1 VPRRG
6 PTTAAVARRAVTA
19 VPDPTPVRLGDTTLH
34 VLAERDDVH
43 GPDQLVPGFG
53 NTMRDGLGVRAERG
67 GVDTAI
73 VGGLILDPI
82 LGVRYASIGV
92 RDGRVVSVGRAGN
105 PDTMDGVD
113 VILDVGT
120 AVLDATGMIVTPGG
134 VDTHVHWLSPQVIDA
149 LLAGGITTMVSQ
161 DYGPVWNLG
170 TNPESGLATT
180 WAALEDAPI
189 NAALFVRGSSSR
201 AERVEDGLRAGGAA
215 LKIHEDVGAGPAQI
229 RTALDICDRHDV
241 QLAIHTDGLNEV
253 LSVEGTLAAFAGRSV
268 HAFHIEGA
276 GGGHAPDL
284 LTLAGRERILTSSTT
299 PTVPFGVD
307 TAAEH
312 AAMVAAVHVLEPGRI
327 HGDRT
332 AAEARIRPATM
343 AAEGVL
349 HDLGIIHMLSSD
361 SQGMGRAGETIRRAF
376 QNADVMKRARG
387 DAGYAPGGLVDN
399 DRVLRHLAK
408 VTINPAIVHGL
419 SHDVGALTPGRVA
432 DCVLWLPQHF
442 GVRPE
447 LVVKM
452 GVAAW
457 GASGD
462 GNATTMLC
470 EPVAMQRQVGAHGG
484 AAARLSLAFTSA
496 AAQDTELPTAR
507 TRSIVRGCRD
517 VTAADMVR
525 NDVRAEVGVGP
536 DGSSV
541 TVDGEPV
548 GIEPGDE
555 VALSWRYLLG

>member
-1 VPRRG
+1 MPE
-6 PTTAAVARRAVTA
+6 
-19 VPDPTPVRLGDTTLH
+19 PTPVRLGDTTLE
-34 VLAERDDVH
+34 VVAERDDVH

-67 GVDTAI
+67 GVDVAI
-73 VGGLILDPI
+73 VGGLVLDPV

-92 RDGRVVSVGRAGN
+92 RDGRVVGVGRAGN

-113 VILDVGT
+113 VVLDVGT

-149 LLAGGITTMVSQ
+149 LLAGGVTTMASQ

-170 TNPESGLATT
+170 TNPEAGLSAT
-180 WAALEDAPI
+180 WAALEDWPI

-215 LKIHEDVGAGPAQI
+215 LKIHEDVSAGPVQI
-229 RTALDICDRHDV
+229 RTALDVCDKHDV

-253 LSVEGTLAAFAGRSV
+253 LSVEGTLAAFGGRTV
-268 HAFHIEGA
+268 HAFHVEGA

-284 LTLAGRERILTSSTT
+284 MRLAGRERILTSSTS

-312 AAMVAAVHVLEPGRI
+312 AAMVAAVHVLQPGVVA
-327 HGDRT
+327 GDRQ
-332 AAEARIRPATM
+332 AAQARVRPATM

-349 HDLGIIHMLSSD
+349 HDLGIVHMLSSD
-361 SQGMGRAGETIRRAF
+361 SQGMGRAGEVVRRAF
-376 QNADVMKRARG
+376 QNADVMKRAG
-387 DAGYAPGGLVDN
+387 HDGGYAPGGLADN
-399 DRVLRHLAK
+399 ERVLRHLAK
-408 VTINPAIVHGL
+408 VTINPAITHGL

-432 DCVLWLPQHF
+432 DCVFWLPQNF

-462 GNATTMLC
+462 PNATTMLC
-470 EPVAMQRQVGAHGG
+470 EPVVVRPQVGGRG
-484 AAARLSLAFTSA
+484 RAAARLSVAFTSA
-496 AAQDTELPTAR
+496 AAADAELPTER
-507 TRSIVRGCRD
+507 VRSVVRGCRD

-525 NDVRAEVGVGP
+525 NSTRAEVDVAP
-536 DGSSV
+536 DGSWVS
-541 TVDGEPV
+541 VDGERV
-548 GIEPGDE
+548 GIAPVEE
-555 VALSWRYLLG
+555 VALSWKHLLG

>member
-1 VPRRG
+1 MPDLA
-6 PTTAAVARRAVTA
+6 AAV
-19 VPDPTPVRLGDTTLH
+19 RLADSTLQ
-34 VLAERDDVH
+34 VVAERDDVH

-53 NTMRDGLGVRAERG
+53 NTMRDGLGVRAQRG
-67 GVDTAI
+67 GVDVAI
-73 VGGLILDPI
+73 VGGLLLDPL

-92 RDGRVVSVGRAGN
+92 RDGRVVAVGRAGN

-113 VILDVGT
+113 VVVDVTT
-120 AVLDATGMIVTPGG
+120 AVLDATGMIVTPGA
-134 VDTHVHWLSPQVIDA
+134 VDTHVHWLSPQVTDA
-149 LLAGGITTMVSQ
+149 LLAGGVTTMVSQ

-170 TNPESGLATT
+170 NNPEAGLATA
-180 WAALEDAPI
+180 WAALEDVPL
-189 NAALFVRGSSSR
+189 NVALLVRGSASQPGPI
-201 AERVEDGLRAGGAA
+201 EDGLRAGGAG

-229 RTALDICDRHDV
+229 RTALDVCDRHDV

-253 LSVEGTLAAFAGRSV
+253 LSVAGTLAAFGDRAV

-284 LTLAGRERILTSSTT
+284 LSLAGRRTILTSSTA

-312 AAMVAAVHVLEPGRI
+312 LAMVAAVHVLEPGRVS
-327 HGDRT
+327 GDLT
-332 AAEARIRPATM
+332 AARARVRPATM

-361 SQGMGRAGETIRRAF
+361 SQGMGRAGEVLRRAF

-387 DAGYAPGGLVDN
+387 GEHHGHDN
-399 DRVLRHLAK
+399 ERVLRHLAK
-408 VTINPAIVHGL
+408 VTINPALVHGL
-419 SHDVGALTPGRVA
+419 AHDVGALTPGRLA
-432 DCVLWLPQHF
+432 DCVLWRPELF

-452 GVAAW
+452 GMSVW

-462 GNATTMLC
+462 ANATTMLC
-470 EPVAMQRQVGAHGG
+470 EPVVVRRQVGAHG
-484 AAARLSLAFTSA
+484 AAPARLALAFLARA
-496 AAQDTELPTAR
+496 ALDAELPTAR
-507 TRSIVRGCRD
+507 ARSVVRDCRS
-517 VTAADMVR
+517 VTASDMVR
-525 NDVRAEVGVGP
+525 NHRLAEVAVSP
-536 DGSSV
+536 DGTTV

-548 GIEPGDE
+548 GIEPVEE
-555 VALSWRYLLG
+555 VAMSYRYLLG

>member
-1 VPRRG
+1 
-6 PTTAAVARRAVTA
+6 
-19 VPDPTPVRLGDTTLH
+19 VPDPASTPVRLGDTTLE
-34 VLAERDDVH
+34 VVAERDDVH

-53 NTMRDGLGVRAERG
+53 NTMRDGLGVRADRG
-67 GVDTAI
+67 GVDVAI

-105 PDTMDGVD
+105 PDTMDGID
-113 VILDVGT
+113 VVLDVT
-120 AVLDATGMIVTPGG
+120 TSVLDATGMIVTPGAI
-134 VDTHVHWLSPQVIDA
+134 DSHVHWLSPQVTDA
-149 LLAGGITTMVSQ
+149 LLAGGVTTMVSQ

-170 TNPESGLATT
+170 TNPEAGIATA

-189 NAALFVRGSSSR
+189 NVALFVRGSSSR
-201 AERVEDGLRAGGAA
+201 AEALEAGLRAGGAA

-229 RTALDICDRHDV
+229 RTALDVCERHDV

-253 LSVEGTLAAFAGRSV
+253 LSVQDTLEAFGGRSV

-284 LTLAGRERILTSSTT
+284 LRLAGRERILTSSTA

-312 AAMVAAVHVLEPGRI
+312 VAMVAAVHVLEPGVVP
-327 HGDRT
+327 GDRT
-332 AAEARIRPATM
+332 AAEARVRPATM

-349 HDLGIIHMLSSD
+349 HDLGIVHMLSSD
-361 SQGMGRAGETIRRAF
+361 SQGMGRAGEVVRRAF

-387 DAGYAPGGLVDN
+387 SAGYGSDPSGADN

-408 VTINPAIVHGL
+408 VTINPAITHGL

-432 DCVLWLPQHF
+432 DCVLWLPQNF
-442 GVRPE
+442 GIRPE

-452 GVAAW
+452 GMAAW

-462 GNATTMLC
+462 PNATTMVC
-470 EPVAMQRQVGAHGG
+470 EPVVVRRQVGAHGA

-496 AAQDTELPTAR
+496 AAQDTELPTTR
-507 TRSIVRGCRD
+507 RRSIVRGCRD
-517 VTAADMVR
+517 VGAADMVR
-525 NDVRAEVGVGP
+525 NDVRADVDVSP
-536 DGSSV
+536 DGREV
-541 TVDGEPV
+541 RVDGQV
-548 GIEPGDE
+548 IGIEPVTE
-555 VALSWRYLLG
+555 VALSGRYLLG

>member
-1 VPRRG
+1 VSD
-6 PTTAAVARRAVTA
+6 AALWPAGR
-19 VPDPTPVRLGDTTLH
+19 VRLGDTSLE
-34 VLAERDDVH
+34 VVAERDDVH

-53 NTMRDGLGVRAERG
+53 NTMRDGLGVRATRG
-67 GVDTAI
+67 GVDIAI
-73 VGGLILDPI
+73 TGGLILDPI

-92 RDGRVVSVGRAGN
+92 TDGRIVSVGRAGN

-113 VILDVGT
+113 VVLDVGT

-134 VDTHVHWLSPQVIDA
+134 IDTHVHWLSPQVTDA

-161 DYGPVWNLG
+161 DYGPIWNLG
-170 TNPESGLATT
+170 TNPEAGLAAT

-215 LKIHEDVGAGPAQI
+215 LKIHEDVSAGPAQI
-229 RTALDICDRHDV
+229 RTALDVCDRHDV

-253 LSVEGTLAAFAGRSV
+253 IGVEGTLEAFAGRSV

-284 LTLAGRERILTSSTT
+284 LRLAGRERILTSSTT
-299 PTVPFGVD
+299 PTVPFGID

-312 AAMVAAVHVLEPGRI
+312 EAMVAAVHVLQPGVVP
-327 HGDRT
+327 GDRQ
-332 AAEARIRPATM
+332 AARARVRPATM

-349 HDLGIIHMLSSD
+349 HDLGIVHMMSSD
-361 SQGMGRAGETIRRAF
+361 SQGMGRAGEVVRRAF
-376 QNADVMKRARG
+376 QNADVMKRAGRTE
-387 DAGYAPGGLVDN
+387 GYAGTSGGDGLADN
-399 DRVLRHLAK
+399 ARVLRHLAK

-432 DCVLWLPQHF
+432 DCVFWLPQFF

-462 GNATTMLC
+462 GDATTMVS
-470 EPVAMQRQVGAHGG
+470 EPVVVQRQVGARGS

-496 AAQDTELPTAR
+496 AAQDTELPTLR
-507 TRSIVRGCRD
+507 RRSIVGGCRD
-517 VTAADMVR
+517 VSAADMVR
-525 NDVRAEVGVGP
+525 NDVRAVVDVAP
-536 DGSSV
+536 DGSWV
-541 TVDGEPV
+541 TVDGEKI
-548 GIEPGDE
+548 GIEPVDE

>member
-1 VPRRG
+1 
-6 PTTAAVARRAVTA
+6 
-19 VPDPTPVRLGDTTLH
+19 VPDAPAPVRLGDTSLH
-34 VLAERDDVH
+34 VVPERDDVH

-73 VGGLILDPI
+73 VGGLILDPL

-92 RDGRVVSVGRAGN
+92 TDGRIVAVGRAGN

-113 VILDVGT
+113 VVLDVGT

-134 VDTHVHWLSPQVIDA
+134 IDTHVHWLSPQVTDA
-149 LLAGGITTMVSQ
+149 LLAGGVTTMVSQ

-215 LKIHEDVGAGPAQI
+215 LKIHEDVAAGPAQI
-229 RTALDICDRHDV
+229 RTALDVCDRHDV

-253 LSVEGTLAAFAGRSV
+253 LSVEGTLAAFAGRTV

-284 LTLAGRERILTSSTT
+284 LKLAGRERILTSSTA

-312 AAMVAAVHVLEPGRI
+312 AAMVAAVHVLEPGVVP
-327 HGDRT
+327 GDRT
-332 AAEARIRPATM
+332 AAQARVRPATM

-349 HDLGIIHMLSSD
+349 HDRGIIHMLSSD
-361 SQGMGRAGETIRRAF
+361 SQGMGRAGEVVRRAF
-376 QNADVMKRARG
+376 QNADVMKRAFG
-387 DAGYAPGGLVDN
+387 ADGAGGRADN
-399 DRVLRHLAK
+399 ERVLRHLAK
-408 VTINPAIVHGL
+408 VTINPAITHGL
-419 SHDVGALTPGRVA
+419 SHDVGALTPGRIA
-432 DCVLWLPQHF
+432 DCVFWLPRFF

-462 GNATTMLC
+462 PNATTMVC
-470 EPVAMQRQVGAHGG
+470 EPVVVRRQVGAHGR

-496 AAQDTELPTAR
+496 AAQDTELPTER
-507 TRSIVRGCRD
+507 RRSVVRGCRD

-525 NDVRAEVGVGP
+525 NDVRAEVDVAP

-541 TVDGEPV
+541 TVDGERIGIAPV
-548 GIEPGDE
+548 AE
-555 VALSWRYLLG
+555 VALSWNYLLG

>member
-1 VPRRG
+1 M
-6 PTTAAVARRAVTA
+6 AVVA
-19 VPDPTPVRLGDTTLH
+19 VPDAVRLGDTSLS
-34 VLAERDDVH
+34 VVPEADDVG

-53 NTMRDGLGVRAERG
+53 NTMRDGLGVRAQRG

-82 LGVRYASIGV
+82 LGVRSASIGV
-92 RDGRVVSVGRAGN
+92 ADGRIVSVGRAGN
-105 PDTMDGVD
+105 PDTMDGID
-113 VILDVGT
+113 VVLDVGT
-120 AVLDATGMIVTPGG
+120 AVLDATGMIVTPGAI
-134 VDTHVHWLSPQVIDA
+134 DTHVHWLSPQVTDA
-149 LLAGGITTMVSQ
+149 LLAGGVTTMVSQ

-229 RTALDICDRHDV
+229 RTALDVCDRHDV

-253 LSVEGTLAAFAGRSV
+253 LSVDGTLAAFAGRSV

-284 LTLAGRERILTSSTT
+284 LRLAGRERILTSSTT

-327 HGDRT
+327 AGDR
-332 AAEARIRPATM
+332 AAANARVRPATM

-361 SQGMGRAGETIRRAF
+361 SQGMGRAGEVVRRAF

-387 DAGYAPGGLVDN
+387 SAGYGGVADN
-399 DRVLRHLAK
+399 ERVLRHLAK

-419 SHDVGALTPGRVA
+419 SHDVGALTPGRIA
-432 DCVLWLPQHF
+432 DCVCWLPQHF

-462 GNATTMLC
+462 GDATTMLC
-470 EPVAMQRQVGAHGG
+470 EPVVVRRQVGAHGG

-496 AAQDTELPTAR
+496 AARDTELPTTR
-507 TRSIVRGCRD
+507 QRSIVRGCRD
-517 VTAADMVR
+517 VGAADMVR
-525 NDVRAEVGVGP
+525 NDVRAEVGVAA

-541 TVDGEPV
+541 TVDGETV
-548 GIEPGDE
+548 GIEPVDE

>member
-1 VPRRG
+1 ML
-6 PTTAAVARRAVTA
+6 
-19 VPDPTPVRLGDTTLH
+19 DHLPVRLGDTTLH
-34 VLAERDDVH
+34 VLPERDDVH

-53 NTMRDGLGVRAERG
+53 NTMRDGLGVRAARG

-92 RDGRVVSVGRAGN
+92 ADGRVVSVGRAGN

-113 VILDVGT
+113 VVLDVGT

-134 VDTHVHWLSPQVIDA
+134 VDPHVHWLSPQVTDA

-201 AERVEDGLRAGGAA
+201 ADRVEDGLRAGGAA
-215 LKIHEDVGAGPAQI
+215 LKIHEDVAAGPAQI
-229 RTALDICDRHDV
+229 RTALDVCDRHDV

-253 LSVEGTLAAFAGRSV
+253 LSVDGTLAAFAGRSV

-284 LTLAGRERILTSSTT
+284 LRLAGRERILTSSTT

-327 HGDRT
+327 AGDRT
-332 AAEARIRPATM
+332 AARARVRAATM

-361 SQGMGRAGETIRRAF
+361 SQGMGRAGEVVRRAF
-376 QNADVMKRARG
+376 QNADVMKRYRG
-387 DAGYAPGGLVDN
+387 SDGYGAGLADN
-399 DRVLRHLAK
+399 ERVLRHLAK

-432 DCVLWLPQHF
+432 DCVFWLPQYF

-462 GNATTMLC
+462 PNATTMLC
-470 EPVAMQRQVGAHGG
+470 EPVTVRRQVGAHGG

-507 TRSIVRGCRD
+507 ARSIVRGCRD

-525 NDVRAEVGVGP
+525 NDVRAEVDVAP

-541 TVDGEPV
+541 TVDGERV
-548 GIEPGDE
+548 GIEPVEE
-555 VALSWRYLLG
+555 VALSWNYLLG

>member
-1 VPRRG
+1 VPE
-6 PTTAAVARRAVTA
+6 PAAA
-19 VPDPTPVRLGDTTLH
+19 PVRLGDTSLH

-92 RDGRVVSVGRAGN
+92 ADGRIVSVGRAGN
-105 PDTMDGVD
+105 PDTMDDVD
-113 VILDVGT
+113 VVLDVGT

-134 VDTHVHWLSPQVIDA
+134 IDTHVHWLSPQVTDA

-189 NAALFVRGSSSR
+189 NVALFVRGSSSR

-215 LKIHEDVGAGPAQI
+215 LKIHEDVSAGPAQI
-229 RTALDICDRHDV
+229 RTALDVCDRHDV

-253 LSVEGTLAAFAGRSV
+253 LSVDGTLAAFAGRSV

-284 LTLAGRERILTSSTT
+284 LSLAGRPNVLTSSTT

-307 TAAEH
+307 TVAEH
-312 AAMVAAVHVLEPGRI
+312 EAMVTAVHVVDPAKVT
-327 HGDRT
+327 GDG
-332 AAEARIRPATM
+332 AAVRARVRAATM

-361 SQGMGRAGETIRRAF
+361 SQGMGRAGEVVRRAF
-376 QNADVMKRARG
+376 QNADVMKRVRG
-387 DAGYAPGGLVDN
+387 GDGAGGLADN
-399 DRVLRHLAK
+399 ARVLRHLAK
-408 VTINPAIVHGL
+408 VTINPALTHGL
-419 SHDVGALTPGRVA
+419 AHDVGALTVGRLA
-432 DCVLWLPQHF
+432 DCVLWRPELF

-447 LVVKM
+447 LVVKCGM
-452 GVAAW
+452 AAW

-462 GNATTMLC
+462 PNATTLTC
-470 EPVAMQRQVGAHGG
+470 EPVIVRPQVGAVG
-484 AAARLSLAFTSA
+484 AAASRVAVAFTCA
-496 AAQDTELPTAR
+496 AAADTELPTTR
-507 TRSIVRGCRD
+507 RRSIVAGCRD
-517 VTAADMVR
+517 VGAADMVHNSR
-525 NDVRAEVGVGP
+525 LAEVTVRA
-536 DGSSV
+536 DGGAV
-541 TVDGEPV
+541 CVDGEPV
-548 GIEPGDE
+548 GIAPVAE
-555 VALSWRYLLG
+555 VALGRRYLLG

>member
-1 VPRRG
+1 VPELW
-6 PTTAAVARRAVTA
+6 PT
-19 VPDPTPVRLGDTTLH
+19 DPVRLGDTTLE
-34 VLAERDDVH
+34 VVAERDDVH

-53 NTMRDGLGVRAERG
+53 NTMRDGLGVRADRG
-67 GVDTAI
+67 GVDVAI
-73 VGGLILDPI
+73 TGGLILDPI
-82 LGVRYASIGV
+82 LGIRYASIGV
-92 RDGRVVSVGRAGN
+92 TDGRVVSVGRAGN
-105 PDTMDGVD
+105 PDTMDGID
-113 VILDVGT
+113 VVLDVGT

-134 VDTHVHWLSPQVIDA
+134 VDTHVHWLSPQVTDA
-149 LLAGGITTMVSQ
+149 LLAGGVTTMVSQ
-161 DYGPVWNLG
+161 DYGPIWNLG

-215 LKIHEDVGAGPAQI
+215 LKIHEDVSAGPAQI
-229 RTALDICDRHDV
+229 RTALDVCDRHDV

-253 LSVEGTLAAFAGRSV
+253 LSVEGTLAAFGGRTV

-284 LTLAGRERILTSSTT
+284 LKLAGRERILTSSTS

-312 AAMVAAVHVLEPGRI
+312 EAMVAAVHVLQPGVV

-332 AAEARIRPATM
+332 AAHARVRPATM

-349 HDLGIIHMLSSD
+349 HDLGIVHMLSSD
-361 SQGMGRAGETIRRAF
+361 SQGMGRAGEVVRRAF
-376 QNADVMKRARG
+376 QNADVMKRVRG
-387 DAGYAPGGLVDN
+387 TRAAGYGPDQPADN
-399 DRVLRHLAK
+399 ERVLRHLAK

-432 DCVLWLPQHF
+432 DCVFWLPQFF

-462 GNATTMLC
+462 ADATTMLC
-470 EPVAMQRQVGAHGG
+470 EPVVVQRQVGAHGG
-484 AAARLSLAFTSA
+484 AAARLSLAFTAA
-496 AAQDTELPTAR
+496 AAQDAELPT
-507 TRSIVRGCRD
+507 TRVRSVVRGCRD

-525 NDVRAEVGVGP
+525 NDVRAEVDVAP
-536 DGSSV
+536 DGSAV
-541 TVDGEPV
+541 TVDGERI
-548 GIEPGDE
+548 GIEPVDE

>member
-1 VPRRG
+1 M
-6 PTTAAVARRAVTA
+6 
-19 VPDPTPVRLGDTTLH
+19 PDLWPVHSVRLGDTALQ
-34 VLAERDDVH
+34 VVAEHDDVH

-73 VGGLILDPI
+73 TGGLILDPI

-92 RDGRVVSVGRAGN
+92 TDGRVVAVGRAGN
-105 PDTMDGVD
+105 PDTMDEID
-113 VILDVGT
+113 VVLDVGT
-120 AVLDATGMIVTPGG
+120 AVLDATGMIVTPGAI
-134 VDTHVHWLSPQVIDA
+134 DTHVHWLSPQVTDA

-161 DYGPVWNLG
+161 DYGPIWNLG
-170 TNPESGLATT
+170 TNPEQGLATT
-180 WAALEDAPI
+180 WAGLEDAPI

-201 AERVEDGLRAGGAA
+201 PERVEDALRAGGAA
-215 LKIHEDVGAGPAQI
+215 LKIHEDVGAGPTQI

-253 LSVEGTLAAFAGRSV
+253 LGVEGTLQAFAGRSV

-284 LTLAGRERILTSSTT
+284 LKLAGRERILTSSTT

-312 AAMVAAVHVLEPGRI
+312 EAMVAAVHLLQPGVV
-327 HGDRT
+327 HGDRQ
-332 AAEARIRPATM
+332 AARARVRPATM

-349 HDLGIIHMLSSD
+349 HDLGIVHMMSSD
-361 SQGMGRAGETIRRAF
+361 SQGMGRAGEVVRRAF
-376 QNADVMKRARG
+376 QNAHAMKQAGRT
-387 DAGYAPGGLVDN
+387 AGYSGGAPADN
-399 DRVLRHLAK
+399 ERVLRHLAK

-419 SHDVGALTPGRVA
+419 SHDIGALTPGRVA
-432 DCVLWLPQHF
+432 DCVFWMPQHF
-442 GVRPE
+442 AIRPE

-452 GVAAW
+452 GAAAW

-462 GNATTMLC
+462 ANAATMLC
-470 EPVAMQRQVGAHGG
+470 EPVVVQRQIGARGT

-496 AAQDTELPTAR
+496 AAQDTELPTLR
-507 TRSIVRGCRD
+507 RRSIVRGCRD
-517 VTAADMVR
+517 VRASDMVR
-525 NDVRAEVGVGP
+525 NDVRADIGVAP
-536 DGSSV
+536 DGSWVSV
-541 TVDGEPV
+541 NGEKVAVRPVDE
-548 GIEPGDE
+548 I
-555 VALSWRYLLG
+555 ALSWRYLLG

>member
-1 VPRRG
+1 VLDR
-6 PTTAAVARRAVTA
+6 
-19 VPDPTPVRLGDTTLH
+19 TPVRLGDTTLE
-34 VLAERDDVH
+34 VVAEHDDVH

-53 NTMRDGLGVRAERG
+53 NTMRDGLGVRAARG
-67 GVDTAI
+67 GVEIAI
-73 VGGLILDPI
+73 VGGLLLDPI

-92 RDGRVVSVGRAGN
+92 TDGRVVAVGRAGN

-113 VILDVGT
+113 VVLDVGT
-120 AVLDATGMIVTPGG
+120 AVLDATGMVVTPGAI
-134 VDTHVHWLSPQVIDA
+134 DTHVHWLSPQVTDA
-149 LLAGGITTMVSQ
+149 LLAGGVTTMVSQ

-170 TNPESGLATT
+170 TNPEAGLNAS

-189 NAALFVRGSSSR
+189 NVGLFVRGSSSR

-215 LKIHEDVGAGPAQI
+215 LKIHEDVSAGPAQI
-229 RTALDICDRHDV
+229 RTALDVCDRHDV

-253 LSVEGTLAAFAGRSV
+253 LSVEGTLQAFAGRSV

-284 LTLAGRERILTSSTT
+284 LKLAGRERILTSSTS

-312 AAMVAAVHVLEPGRI
+312 EAMVAAVHVLQPGVV
-327 HGDRT
+327 HGDR
-332 AAEARIRPATM
+332 AAARARVRPATM

-361 SQGMGRAGETIRRAF
+361 SQGMGRAGEVVRRAL

-387 DAGYAPGGLVDN
+387 GAGYGAGLADN
-399 DRVLRHLAK
+399 ERVLRHMAK
-408 VTINPAIVHGL
+408 VTINPAITHGL

-432 DCVLWLPQHF
+432 DCVFWLPQFF

-462 GNATTMLC
+462 GNATTMVC
-470 EPVAMQRQVGAHGG
+470 EPVVVKRQVGAHGR

-496 AAQDTELPTAR
+496 AAQDTELPTER
-507 TRSIVRGCRD
+507 VRSVVRGCRD
-517 VTAADMVR
+517 LGAADMVR
-525 NDVRAEVGVGP
+525 NSTRASVDVAP
-536 DGSSV
+536 DGSWV
-541 TVDGEPV
+541 TVDGERI
-548 GIEPGDE
+548 GIEPVDE
-555 VALSWRYLLG
+555 VPLSWNYLLG